1 MLNEPHVENIV
12 LVKHTGHRKKDQI
25 KKKKFCSDLKKITS
39 ESPAKDL
46 LELKLLTKDCSYRS
60 QLFFFFFLVGTHP
73 RRTITE
79 QKQPDKSLTRVCS
92 LETDKTS
99 TFLVTE
105 MLSVC

>member
-12 LVKHTGHRKKDQI
+12 LVKQCSSQEPDWEESSVKHTGHRKKDQI

-60 QLFFFFFLVGTHP
+60 QLFFFFFLSGLTQD
-73 RRTITE
+73 E
-79 QKQPDKSLTRVCS
+79 Q
-92 LETDKTS
+92 
-99 TFLVTE
+99 
-105 MLSVC
+105 

>member
-12 LVKHTGHRKKDQI
+12 LVKQCSSQEPDWEESSVKHTGHRKKDQI

-39 ESPAKDL
+39 ESPAK
-46 LELKLLTKDCSYRS
+46 
-60 QLFFFFFLVGTHP
+60 THP